1 MNWEGKAWERED
13 QEFAPKRKVNN
24 KKSKFL
30 HHNTGSLYSLKMKRD
45 VEYESLWG
53 ECLFYYFL
61 EMDQLT
67 IRYYVQPVEVPM
79 RHLGKDY
86 IVRPW
91 NHIPDVLVFRQGYR
105 PHLFQ
110 IKGSSDV
117 DNSEFYNINRQCE
130 LFSSRRGWDYSV
142 VFPKTVP
149 EVIKSNVLFLWN
161 YIKPR
166 KNFEIWIPEIIHKL
180 NFIQQSTVN
189 EVARSFSARTDFRLV
204 LPVVYHMICTGLL
217 TTDFIKPINE
227 QSVVSIGS
235 SSAQISEFFEMG
247 WDS

>member
-1 MNWEGKAWERED
+1 MNWKGKTWEVED

-24 KKSKFL
+24 KSSKFF
-30 HHNTGSLYSLKMKRD
+30 HHNTGSFYSLKMKRN

-79 RHLGKDY
+79 RYLGKDY
-86 IVRPW
+86 TVRSW
-91 NHIPDVLVFRQGYR
+91 NHVPDVLVFRQGYR
-105 PHLFQ
+105 PHMYQ
-110 IKGSSDV
+110 IKGSDEIK
-117 DNSEFYNINRQCE
+117 DLEFTDINKRCKV
-130 LFSSRRGWDYSV
+130 FADKRGWNYSI
-142 VFPKTVP
+142 VFPKTIP
-149 EVIKSNVLFLWN
+149 KIINSNVLFLWN

-166 KNFEIWIPEIIHKL
+166 KNFEILIPEIIHKL

-189 EVARSFSARTDFRLV
+189 EVARSFSARIDFRLV
-204 LPVVYHMICTGLL
+204 LPVVYHMICTGVL
-217 TTDFIKPINE
+217 TTDFTKPINE

-235 SSAQISEFFEMG
+235 SSTQISEFFEME
-247 WDS
+247 